1 MLGSENAS
9 GLFEATTNG
18 SMALLSLRMERL
30 FVVVLGTKQS
40 EFGTPKPWLVDLHCE
55 VMKILSDLSASL
67 ETTSGLYLLPMTALF
82 ESGMSKLG
90 KTIKLLKLITR
101 VFTASQQLLMEK
113 LYPAVEISPSKSGMY
128 TQTGLRIS

>member
-1 MLGSENAS
+1 
-9 GLFEATTNG
+9 
-18 SMALLSLRMERL
+18 MERL

-90 KTIKLLKLITR
+90 KTIKLITR

-128 TQTGLRIS
+128 T